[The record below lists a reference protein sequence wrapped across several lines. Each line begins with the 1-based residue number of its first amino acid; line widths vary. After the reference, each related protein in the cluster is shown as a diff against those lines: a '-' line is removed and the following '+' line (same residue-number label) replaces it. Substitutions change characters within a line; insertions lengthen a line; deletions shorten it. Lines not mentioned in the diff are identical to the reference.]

1 MNHNLSRRAAR
12 EAVLANPLSRYAHCV
27 LAVTC
32 PKCRERRELRIAPFL
47 TDTNREEPVR
57 HSITR
62 LRCAIC
68 GSPPEI
74 VRLQRRAGQGRP
86 SQEIP
91 ILGLGSD

>member
-1 MNHNLSRRAAR
+1 MGHNLSRRAAR
-12 EAVLANPLSRYAHCV
+12 DAVLATPLSRYASCI

-32 PKCRERRELRIAPFL
+32 PKCRERRELRIAPLL

-57 HSITR
+57 HFITR

-68 GSPPEI
+68 GSPPET

-91 ILGLGSD
+91 LMGPGSD